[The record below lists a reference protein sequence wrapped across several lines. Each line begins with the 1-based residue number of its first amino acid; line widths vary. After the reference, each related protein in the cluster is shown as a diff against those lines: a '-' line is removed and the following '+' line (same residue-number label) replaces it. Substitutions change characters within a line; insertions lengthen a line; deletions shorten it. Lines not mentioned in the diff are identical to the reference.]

1 IHRTIQL
8 LGGISIGSFGAS
20 VLAMS
25 NSRTPHSFLGLTLY
39 CIVFIQLAI
48 GLISIWSQA
57 SLVSVNLG
65 YPRLFKRTHKFL
77 GISLLIVSWINIYL
91 GMDTY
96 SLSYGI
102 ECEED
107 NSGNQGT
114 KKFIIEYL
122 GDEKYNN
129 ILPELTLDEF
139 NDKVQRG
146 AHLVICDGF
155 VVDIRKWIGV
165 HPGGAKILESVIGT
179 DITDVDDINKKYMVK
194 SPLAFHPHS
203 LAATKKMTTMIIA
216 NLNENINDQYQNNYD
231 TDDNV
236 NGNWFVKESSR
247 LKGQMVIRHYS
258 PIDGKIMKSF
268 SILVKIYPNGSM
280 SKHLNDRLIGFEI
293 QARGPFDI
301 GDRIL
306 STNPITTTTISPP
319 LTLIKFHL
327 KHYNFNNNNSK
338 LSMHLIY
345 ANKSVDDSIVN
356 LKDCYYHSLNNNNTN
371 DNTNIDDVL
380 SITYIFDKLPDNF
393 SASITGE
400 GEEELQ
406 RIRKS
411 GLEGKI
417 DKDILESWFKGGE
430 ETSSSTSSIPSP
442 SPAAAVKAS
451 SS

>member
-1 IHRTIQL
+1 
-8 LGGISIGSFGAS
+8 
-20 VLAMS
+20 
-25 NSRTPHSFLGLTLY
+25 
-39 CIVFIQLAI
+39 
-48 GLISIWSQA
+48 
-57 SLVSVNLG
+57 
-65 YPRLFKRTHKFL
+65 
-77 GISLLIVSWINIYL
+77 
-91 GMDTY
+91 MDTY

-146 AHLVICDGF
+146 
-155 VVDIRKWIGV
+155 
-165 HPGGAKILESVIGT
+165 
-179 DITDVDDINKKYMVK
+179 
-194 SPLAFHPHS
+194 
-203 LAATKKMTTMIIA
+203 
-216 NLNENINDQYQNNYD
+216 
-231 TDDNV
+231 
-236 NGNWFVKESSR
+236 
-247 LKGQMVIRHYS
+247 
-258 PIDGKIMKSF
+258 
-268 SILVKIYPNGSM
+268 
-280 SKHLNDRLIGFEI
+280 
-293 QARGPFDI
+293 
-301 GDRIL
+301 
-306 STNPITTTTISPP
+306 
-319 LTLIKFHL
+319 LIKFHL